1 MRTLLSAAVLALTAG
16 VLNAAT
22 IHVPADQPAIEWTGT
37 YGGDL
42 GDGAFRII
50 RTPDS
55 GYMILGATQD
65 SEQPA
70 GFYKIRWNC
79 TTTQGSLVACGV
91 YLNLIGTGS
100 FTRLKKMMILT

>member
-1 MRTLLSAAVLALTAG
+1 MRTLLSAAVLVLSTG
-16 VLNAAT
+16 VLNAAR
-22 IHVPADQPAIEWTGT
+22 IHVPADEPAIEWTGT

-42 GDGAFRII
+42 GDRAFRII
-50 RTPDS
+50 QTPDS
-55 GYMILGATQD
+55 GYVILGATQD

-91 YLNLIGTGS
+91 YLYLIGTGS
-100 FTRLKKMMILT
+100 FTRSKKMMM